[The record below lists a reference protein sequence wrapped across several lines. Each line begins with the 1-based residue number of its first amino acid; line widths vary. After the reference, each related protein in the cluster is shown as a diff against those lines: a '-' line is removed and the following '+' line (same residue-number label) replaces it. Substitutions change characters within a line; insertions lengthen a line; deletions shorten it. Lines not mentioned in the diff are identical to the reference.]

1 MRKPLFV
8 RPLSEEERLKV
19 EAGLRSSSAFTL
31 RRSQIILA
39 SARGEHASAIARS
52 LSINTDTVINGIHA
66 FNARG
71 VAALVR
77 RSSRAKTLHFVLPPA
92 REEALK
98 AVLHESPRTFGKERS
113 RWTLALLAEVAFE
126 EGLSSH
132 TLTEEGMRKALLRFG
147 IRWQRAKEWIESPDP
162 AYARKKVRGTDC

>member
-8 RPLSEEERLKV
+8 RPLAEEERLEV

-52 LSINTDTVINGIHA
+52 LSINADTVLNAIHA
-66 FNARG
+66 FNVRG
-71 VAALVR
+71 VAALAR
-77 RSSRAKTLHFVLPPA
+77 RSSRAKTLHFVLPPES
-92 REEALK
+92 EEALR
-98 AVLHESPRTFGKERS
+98 AILHESPRTFGKERS
-113 RWTLALLAEVAFE
+113 RWTLALLAEVAFA

-132 TLTEEGMRKALLRFG
+132 TLTEEGMRRVLLRFE

-162 AYARKKVRGTDC
+162 AYA